1 MEDRNESDFEVAT
14 ARDGER
20 LTVAPAGELDLATVP
35 DVEAAL
41 RGAEPAPGQVVL
53 DLSAVTFMDT
63 SGLRLVLEEEKRAA
77 ERGSSFLIVPGPPS
91 VQRIFEL
98 SGVADRLPFA
108 PADDGS

>member
-1 MEDRNESDFEVAT
+1 MEHRNEPDFEVET
-14 ARDGER
+14 VREGGR

-35 DVEAAL
+35 DVESAL
-41 RGAEPAPGQVVL
+41 RDGDPPPEQVVL

-63 SGLRLVLEEEKRAA
+63 SGLRLVLEEDKRAA
-77 ERGSSFLIVPGPPS
+77 ARGGGFSIIPGPPS

-108 PADDGS
+108 PADDSS